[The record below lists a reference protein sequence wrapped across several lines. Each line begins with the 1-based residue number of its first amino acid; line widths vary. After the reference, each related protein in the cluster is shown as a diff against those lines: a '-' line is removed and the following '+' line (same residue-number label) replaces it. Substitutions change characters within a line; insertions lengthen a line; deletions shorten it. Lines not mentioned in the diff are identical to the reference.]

1 MGRRGDVILEMDW
14 VTGAIT
20 KEIERLGLDK
30 NTLIIFSSDNGPVL
44 DDGYSDEAVQKA
56 GGHLPA
62 GDFRGGKYSAFEAG
76 TRVPT
81 IAYWPGTIKPGISNA
96 LMSQVDWMASLATL
110 TGQPLTGNAG
120 PDSKNVLP
128 VLLGAANTAPEY
140 MLEESFT
147 FSIRYGN
154 WKYIAPQEKGTP
166 DWLKNKKIESG
177 LQQQPQLYDL
187 QIDPGEKNNVAA
199 QHPEIV
205 QQLQAALKNIK
216 SATNSKG
223 R

>member
-1 MGRRGDVILEMDW
+1 
-14 VTGAIT
+14 
-20 KEIERLGLDK
+20 
-30 NTLIIFSSDNGPVL
+30 VL

-62 GDFRGGKYSAFEAG
+62 GDFRGGKYSAFEGG

-81 IAYWPGTIKPGISNA
+81 IAYWPGTIQPGISNA

-120 PDSKNVLP
+120 PDSRNVLP
-128 VLLGAANTAPEY
+128 ILLGATDHGLEH

-147 FSIRYGN
+147 LSIRYGN

-177 LQQQPQLYDL
+177 LEQQPQLYDL
-187 QIDPGEKNNVAA
+187 ENDPGEKNNVAGA
-199 QHPEIV
+199 HAELV
-205 QQLQAALKNIK
+205 QQLQAALKNIQ